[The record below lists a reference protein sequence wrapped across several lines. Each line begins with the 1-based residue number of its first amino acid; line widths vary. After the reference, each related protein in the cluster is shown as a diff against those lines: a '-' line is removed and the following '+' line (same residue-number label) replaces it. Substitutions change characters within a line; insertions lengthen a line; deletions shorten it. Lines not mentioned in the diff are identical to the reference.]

1 VQIFI
6 PEAVPA
12 LSAASKKKVKWALKY
27 NSAVVSFDEGNLS
40 CDAYDVEEAL
50 FYASKYQRR
59 VRIAR
64 W

>member
-6 PEAVPA
+6 PEAVSA

-40 CDAYDVEEAL
+40 SDTYDVDDAL
-50 FYASKYQRR
+50 HYAHKYQRR